1 MRSYRV
7 AFSKCG
13 AHGCAE
19 RVHIS
24 TVGSNQEV
32 SSIVPAF
39 RKVTPGIASIVLNIG
54 DPQAEQNRRC
64 VVLW

>member
-7 AFSKCG
+7 VFAKCG

-19 RVHIS
+19 RVQIS

-39 RKVTPGIASIVLNIG
+39 TNASPGIDSMVLNIG
-54 DPQAEQNRRC
+54 DPQAEQNRRS
-64 VVLW
+64 VVL